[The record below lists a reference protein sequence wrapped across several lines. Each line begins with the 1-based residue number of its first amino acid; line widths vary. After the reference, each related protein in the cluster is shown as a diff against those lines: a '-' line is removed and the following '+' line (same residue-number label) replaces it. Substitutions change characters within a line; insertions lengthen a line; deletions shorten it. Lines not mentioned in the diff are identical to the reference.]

1 MLCPYS
7 YLNHLLVFMKMKMLE
22 RAVNMATAR
31 AKQVGIEATSK
42 IPTWGVHSSCSNIFG
57 FNFCVKELRG
67 LGIANLVK
75 WPGAVCDVLVI
86 GPNTALPEG
95 IDAQQLTV
103 SSSFILEVIKERF
116 SGKIPSAESFPFV
129 EPELVETSSIDCV
142 STMMASPPAKKS
154 RTEVRNL
161 PGVLDAGAGNLVT
174 FAGPEVNR
182 RIARHFARE
191 FGLRYSS
198 SRRGAFTLLK
208 QTKQILEL
216 VEPITSGASVASHCA
231 GFGPGGISIID

>member
-1 MLCPYS
+1 MCP
-7 YLNHLLVFMKMKMLE
+7 
-22 RAVNMATAR
+22 
-31 AKQVGIEATSK
+31 G
-42 IPTWGVHSSCSNIFG
+42 
-57 FNFCVKELRG
+57 
-67 LGIANLVK
+67 
-75 WPGAVCDVLVI
+75 VCDVVVI

-103 SSSFILEVIKERF
+103 SSSFIIEVIKERL

-129 EPELVETSSIDCV
+129 EPELVETSSIDYM

-161 PGVLDAGAGNLVT
+161 PGVLDAGAGNSVT

-216 VEPITSGASVASHCA
+216 VEPISSGASVAEA
-231 GFGPGGISIID
+231 FLLSIERWPVTRLTRTVMIMSENRQGLLLWAILWQRLGCSAY